1 MQQRNFVS
9 IACSTFGGVN
19 KLSPLLHEMSKD
31 EATKKFRDYI
41 NGASEQHGVH
51 PRLIA
56 NWDQVWCLLY
66 TPNEQIVFKKEEHH
80 GFKVFRRGYI
90 DLEAKVEVLTFT

>member
-9 IACSTFGGVN
+9 IASSTFGGVN
-19 KLSPLLHEMSKD
+19 KLSPLLHEMPKD
-31 EATKKFRDYI
+31 ESTKKFRDYI
-41 NGASEQHGVH
+41 VGASETHGVH

-66 TPNEQIVFKKEEHH
+66 TPNEQIVYKKEEEY
-80 GFKVFRRGYI
+80 GSEVLRRGYI

>member
-1 MQQRNFVS
+1 M
-9 IACSTFGGVN
+9 
-19 KLSPLLHEMSKD
+19 PKD
-31 EATKKFRDYI
+31 ESTKKFRDYI
-41 NGASEQHGVH
+41 VGASETHGVH

-66 TPNEQIVFKKEEHH
+66 TPNEQIVFTKEEKY
-80 GFKVFRRGYI
+80 GLKVFRRGYI

>member
-1 MQQRNFVS
+1 
-9 IACSTFGGVN
+9 
-19 KLSPLLHEMSKD
+19 MSKD

-41 NGASEQHGVH
+41 NGASAQYGVH

-66 TPNEQIVFKKEEHH
+66 TPNEQIVFKKEEHY
-80 GFKVFRRGYI
+80 GLKVFRRGYI

>member
-1 MQQRNFVS
+1 
-9 IACSTFGGVN
+9 
-19 KLSPLLHEMSKD
+19 MSKD
-31 EATKKFRDYI
+31 DATKKFRDYI
-41 NGASEQHGVH
+41 NGASAKYGVH

-66 TPNEQIVFKKEEHH
+66 TPNEQIVYKKEEQY
-80 GFKVFRRGYI
+80 GSEVLRRGYI